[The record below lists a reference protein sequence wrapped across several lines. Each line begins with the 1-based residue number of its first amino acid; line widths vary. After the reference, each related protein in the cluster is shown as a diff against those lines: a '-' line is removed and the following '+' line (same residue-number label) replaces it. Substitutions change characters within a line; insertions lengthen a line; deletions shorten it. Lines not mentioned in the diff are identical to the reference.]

1 MKILFAEDDKRLG
14 KITYFMLQK
23 EFSHVDWVDNGE
35 DAYEYA
41 SSTPYDVLILDW
53 MMPKRNGIEVC
64 SALRNNGHQEAIIIL
79 TAKDA
84 LEDKIH
90 GLDSGA
96 DDYLVKPFQFEELL
110 ARIRAVFRRQ
120 TKVIE
125 QVINIHNFSLHME
138 SQVLYKNEEV
148 INLTKKEYQ
157 LLELL
162 MRNRKQILTREQ
174 IIDYVW
180 GFEADVSDNALDA
193 LVKLVRKKIDD
204 KDQPSF
210 IQNVRGVGY
219 KVSTE
224 YV

>member
-23 EFSHVDWVDNGE
+23 EFSHVDWVENGE
-35 DAYEYA
+35 DAYNFA

-64 SALRNNGHQEAIIIL
+64 NALRKNGHQEAIIIL

-84 LEDKIH
+84 LEDKIQ

-120 TKVIE
+120 AKVIE
-125 QVINIHNFSLHME
+125 QVINIQNLSLHIE
-138 SQVLYKNEEV
+138 SQALYKNEEV

-204 KDQPSF
+204 KNKPSF

>member
-1 MKILFAEDDKRLG
+1 
-14 KITYFMLQK
+14 MLQK

-35 DAYEYA
+35 DAYQYA

-64 SALRNNGHQEAIIIL
+64 GALRKNDHQEAIIIL

-84 LEDKIH
+84 LEDKIS

-120 TKVIE
+120 AKVIE
-125 QVINIHNFSLHME
+125 QVITIHNLSLHIE
-138 SQVLYKNEEV
+138 SQALYKNKNL
-148 INLTKKEYQ
+148 ITLTKKEYQ

-162 MRNRKQILTREQ
+162 MRNRKQVLTREQ

-180 GFEADVSDNALDA
+180 GYETDVSDNALDA

-204 KDQPSF
+204 KNQPSF
-210 IQNVRGVGY
+210 IQTIRGVGY

>member
-1 MKILFAEDDKRLG
+1 MKILFAEDDKKLG
-14 KITYFMLQK
+14 KITYLLLQK
-23 EFSHVDWVDNGE
+23 EFFHVDWVDNGE

-41 SSTPYDVLILDW
+41 SATPYDVLILDW

-64 SALRNNGHQEAIIIL
+64 TALRKNGHQEAIIIL

-120 TKVIE
+120 AKVIE
-125 QVINIHNFSLHME
+125 QVITIHNLSLHLE
-138 SQVLYKNEEV
+138 SQILYKNDEV
-148 INLTKKEYQ
+148 INLSKKEYQ

-204 KDQPSF
+204 KNESSF

>member
-23 EFSHVDWVDNGE
+23 EFSHVDWVENGE
-35 DAYEYA
+35 DAYNFA

-64 SALRNNGHQEAIIIL
+64 NALRKNGHQEAIIIL

-120 TKVIE
+120 AKVIE
-125 QVINIHNFSLHME
+125 QVIKIQNLSLHIE
-138 SQVLYKNEEV
+138 SQALYKNEEV

-204 KDQPSF
+204 KDKPSF

>member
-14 KITYFMLQK
+14 KITFFMLQK
-23 EFSHVDWVDNGE
+23 EFSHVDWVENGE
-35 DAYEYA
+35 DAYEFA
-41 SSTPYDVLILDW
+41 SSTSYDVLILDW
-53 MMPKRNGIEVC
+53 MMPKLNGIDVC
-64 SALRNNGHQEAIIIL
+64 RSLRKDGYQGAIIIL
-79 TAKDA
+79 TAKGE
-84 LEDKIH
+84 LEDKIY

-120 TKVIE
+120 PKLIE
-125 QVINIHNFSLHME
+125 QVITIHHFSLHLE
-138 SQVLYKNEEV
+138 SQLLFKNEEM

-162 MRNRKQILTREQ
+162 MRNRKQVLTREQ
-174 IIDYVW
+174 IIDYIW
-180 GFEADVSDNALDA
+180 GFDSGVSDNALDA
-193 LVKLVRKKIDD
+193 LVKLVRKKIDN
-204 KDQPSF
+204 KTQPSF

>member
-96 DDYLVKPFQFEELL
+96 DDYLVNPFNL
-110 ARIRAVFRRQ
+110 
-120 TKVIE
+120 
-125 QVINIHNFSLHME
+125 
-138 SQVLYKNEEV
+138 KNC
-148 INLTKKEYQ
+148 
-157 LLELL
+157 
-162 MRNRKQILTREQ
+162 
-174 IIDYVW
+174 
-180 GFEADVSDNALDA
+180 
-193 LVKLVRKKIDD
+193 
-204 KDQPSF
+204 
-210 IQNVRGVGY
+210 
-219 KVSTE
+219 
-224 YV
+224 

>member
-1 MKILFAEDDKRLG
+1 
-14 KITYFMLQK
+14 MLQK

-35 DAYEYA
+35 DAYQYA

-64 SALRNNGHQEAIIIL
+64 SALRKNGHQEAIIIL

-84 LEDKIH
+84 LEDKIS

-120 TKVIE
+120 AKVIE
-125 QVINIHNFSLHME
+125 QVITIHNLSLHIE
-138 SQVLYKNEEV
+138 SQALYKNKNL
-148 INLTKKEYQ
+148 ITLTKKEYQ

-162 MRNRKQILTREQ
+162 MRNRKQVLTREQ

-180 GFEADVSDNALDA
+180 GYETDVSDNALDA

-204 KDQPSF
+204 KNQPSF
-210 IQNVRGVGY
+210 IQTIRGVGY

>member
-1 MKILFAEDDKRLG
+1 M
-14 KITYFMLQK
+14 
-23 EFSHVDWVDNGE
+23 
-35 DAYEYA
+35 
-41 SSTPYDVLILDW
+41 
-53 MMPKRNGIEVC
+53 
-64 SALRNNGHQEAIIIL
+64 
-79 TAKDA
+79 
-84 LEDKIH
+84 
-90 GLDSGA
+90 
-96 DDYLVKPFQFEELL
+96 
-110 ARIRAVFRRQ
+110 
-120 TKVIE
+120 IE
-125 QVINIHNFSLHME
+125 QVITIHNLSLHLE
-138 SQVLYKNEEV
+138 SQVLYKNDEV
-148 INLTKKEYQ
+148 IHLSKKEYQ

-204 KDQPSF
+204 KNQPSF

>member
-14 KITYFMLQK
+14 KLTFYMLQK
-23 EFSHVDWVDNGE
+23 ECTHVDWVENGE
-35 DAYEYA
+35 DAYTFA
-41 SSTPYDVLILDW
+41 SSTSYDVLILDW
-53 MMPKRNGIEVC
+53 MMPKLTGLDVC
-64 SALRNNGHQEAIIIL
+64 RALRKDGYQGAIILL
-79 TAKDA
+79 TAKGE
-84 LEDKIH
+84 LEDKVS

-120 TKVIE
+120 PKVYE
-125 QVINIHNFSLHME
+125 QVITIDTLSLHMK
-138 SQVLYKNEEV
+138 SQLLYKNGD
-148 INLTKKEYQ
+148 ILYLTKKEYQ

-174 IIDYVW
+174 IIDYIW
-180 GFEADVSDNALDA
+180 GFDTDVSDNALDA

-204 KDQPSF
+204 PDQPSF
-210 IQNVRGVGY
+210 IQNIRGVGY
-219 KVSTE
+219 KVSHD

>member
-125 QVINIHNFSLHME
+125 QVINIHHFSLHME

-148 INLTKKEYQ
+148 INLSKKEYQ

-204 KDQPSF
+204 KNQPSL

>member
-14 KITYFMLQK
+14 KLTYYMLQK
-23 EFSHVDWVDNGE
+23 EFSHVDWVDHGE
-35 DAYEYA
+35 DAYGFA
-41 SSTPYDVLILDW
+41 SSTSYDVLILDW
-53 MMPKRNGIEVC
+53 MMPRLNGIDVC
-64 SALRNNGHQEAIIIL
+64 RILRKDGYQGAIIIL

-84 LEDKIH
+84 LEDKIC

-120 TKVIE
+120 PKLIE
-125 QVINIHNFSLHME
+125 QVINIHNLSLHME
-138 SQVLYKNEEV
+138 SQLLYKHEE
-148 INLTKKEYQ
+148 IIYLTKKEYQ

-162 MRNRKQILTREQ
+162 MRNRKQVLTREQ

-180 GFEADVSDNALDA
+180 GFDSGISDNALDA

-219 KVSTE
+219 KVSTK

>member
-23 EFSHVDWVDNGE
+23 EFSHVDWVENGE
-35 DAYEYA
+35 DAYNFA

-64 SALRNNGHQEAIIIL
+64 NALRKNGHQEAIIIL

-84 LEDKIH
+84 LEDKIL

-120 TKVIE
+120 AKVIE
-125 QVINIHNFSLHME
+125 QVINIQNLSLHIE
-138 SQVLYKNEEV
+138 SQALYKNEEV

-204 KDQPSF
+204 KDKPSF

>member
-14 KITYFMLQK
+14 KLTYFMLQK

-125 QVINIHNFSLHME
+125 QVINIHHFSLHME

-148 INLTKKEYQ
+148 INLSKKEYQ

-204 KDQPSF
+204 KNQPSLYPK
-210 IQNVRGVGY
+210 R
-219 KVSTE
+219 
-224 YV
+224 

>member
-35 DAYEYA
+35 DAYEFA
-41 SSTPYDVLILDW
+41 SSASYDVLILDW

-64 SALRNNGHQEAIIIL
+64 HSLRKDGHQEAIIIL

-84 LEDKIH
+84 LEDKIQ

-120 TKVIE
+120 SKIIE
-125 QVINIHNFSLHME
+125 QVINIQNFSLHVE
-138 SQVLYKNEEV
+138 GQILYKDEEV
-148 INLTKKEYQ
+148 VHLTKKEYQ

-162 MRNRKQILTREQ
+162 LRNRKQVLTREQ
-174 IIDYVW
+174 IIDYIW
-180 GFEADVSDNALDA
+180 GFDSGVSDNALDA

-204 KDQPSF
+204 IDHPSL

>member
-1 MKILFAEDDKRLG
+1 
-14 KITYFMLQK
+14 MLQK

-35 DAYEYA
+35 DAYQYA

-64 SALRNNGHQEAIIIL
+64 SALRKNGHQEAIIIL

-84 LEDKIH
+84 LEDKIS

-120 TKVIE
+120 AKVIE
-125 QVINIHNFSLHME
+125 QVITIHNLSLHIE
-138 SQVLYKNEEV
+138 SQALYKNENL
-148 INLTKKEYQ
+148 ITLTKKEYQ

-162 MRNRKQILTREQ
+162 MRNRKQVLTREQ

-180 GFEADVSDNALDA
+180 GYETDVSDNALDA

-204 KDQPSF
+204 KNQPSF
-210 IQNVRGVGY
+210 IQTIRGVGY

>member
-14 KITYFMLQK
+14 KLTYFMLEK
-23 EFSHVDWVDNGE
+23 EFSHVDWVENGE

-41 SSTPYDVLILDW
+41 SFTPYDVLILDW
-53 MMPKRNGIEVC
+53 MMPKRDGIEVC
-64 SALRNNGHQEAIIIL
+64 QTLRKNGYQGAIIML

-84 LEDKIH
+84 LEDKIC

-96 DDYLVKPFQFEELL
+96 DDYLVKPFEFEELL

-120 TKVIE
+120 SKVIE
-125 QVINIHNFSLHME
+125 QVIRIHNLELHLE
-138 SQVLYKNEEV
+138 SQLVYKNDQV

-162 MRNRKQILTREQ
+162 MRNRKQVLTREQ
-174 IIDYVW
+174 IIDYIW
-180 GFEADVSDNALDA
+180 GLESCVSDNALDA
-193 LVKLVRKKIDD
+193 LVKLVRKKVDD
-204 KDQPSF
+204 ENQPSL
-210 IQNVRGVGY
+210 IQNIRGVGY

>member
-35 DAYEYA
+35 DAYQYA

-64 SALRNNGHQEAIIIL
+64 SALRKNGHQEAIIIL

-84 LEDKIH
+84 LEDKIS

-120 TKVIE
+120 AKVIE
-125 QVINIHNFSLHME
+125 QVITIHNLSLHIE
-138 SQVLYKNEEV
+138 SQALYKNKNL
-148 INLTKKEYQ
+148 ITLTKKEYQ

-162 MRNRKQILTREQ
+162 MRNRKQVLTREQ

-180 GFEADVSDNALDA
+180 GYETDVSDNALDA

-204 KDQPSF
+204 KNQPSF
-210 IQNVRGVGY
+210 IQTIRGVGY